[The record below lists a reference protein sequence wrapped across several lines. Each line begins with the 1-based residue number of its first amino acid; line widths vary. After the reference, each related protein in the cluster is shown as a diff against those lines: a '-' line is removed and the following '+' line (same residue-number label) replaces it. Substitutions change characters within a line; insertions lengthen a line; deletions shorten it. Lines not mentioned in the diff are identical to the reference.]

1 MRPPLIV
8 GGEEQAGRGHVLLVL
23 GSSPREEGAES
34 KYAPSRRLYAF
45 ALVSSGEPWKAS
57 DGSVLCTVAPSAW
70 LWIWESQQSPPCL
83 PVRITWV
90 PSKALMPTSLHPRD
104 AHELAWAVALG
115 IWVFKNS
122 QVILM

>member
-1 MRPPLIV
+1 MSCWSWGRLPARREQSQSTRPLGVSTRLPWSLRV
-8 GGEEQAGRGHVLLVL
+8 TLEGLGR
-23 GSSPREEGAES
+23 EC
-34 KYAPSRRLYAF
+34 
-45 ALVSSGEPWKAS
+45 ALHCGTIGLAVDLGEP
-57 DGSVLCTVAPSAW
+57 TVTT
-70 LWIWESQQSPPCL
+70 L
-83 PVRITWV
+83 PACSITWV